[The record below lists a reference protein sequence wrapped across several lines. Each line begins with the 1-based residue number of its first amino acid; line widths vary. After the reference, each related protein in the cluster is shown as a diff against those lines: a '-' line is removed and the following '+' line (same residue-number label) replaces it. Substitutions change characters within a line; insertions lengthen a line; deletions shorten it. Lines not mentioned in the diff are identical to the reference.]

1 MATSGGGERQ
11 GLGQYVK
18 SQTKYGTATRLLPKT
33 SSFFKHKISENDT
46 LIGISLRYSVTVEEI
61 KRENKMWTNDS
72 LFLREHLLIP
82 LTQQN
87 TGNIPDGCEIVT
99 NESAQKPNNGPSL
112 IKAKSVDAV
121 SETVNPSE
129 HILSSPM
136 DDAKDLL
143 SKFDSSFEKLKS
155 DVKKMEANSSDPD
168 HHCPEPT
175 VTGSYHNVGMNQQSH
190 PDVTDC

>member
-1 MATSGGGERQ
+1 
-11 GLGQYVK
+11 
-18 SQTKYGTATRLLPKT
+18 
-33 SSFFKHKISENDT
+33 
-46 LIGISLRYSVTVEEI
+46 
-61 KRENKMWTNDS
+61 MWTNDS

-155 DVKKMEANSSDPD
+155 DVKKMEANSR
-168 HHCPEPT
+168 
-175 VTGSYHNVGMNQQSH
+175 
-190 PDVTDC
+190 